1 MKVKVIKKAEL
12 ESLGDEPKTAR
23 KEPKR
28 RRLARAVEKWVADIR
43 QRSEAEEHTAIE
55 NFFHTDEEPS
65 T

>member
-12 ESLGDEPKTAR
+12 ESLGDESKPVRT
-23 KEPKR
+23 EPKR

-43 QRSEAEEHTAIE
+43 KKSEAEEHVAIE